1 MELLLGMNQTRVL
14 SVQPDG
20 PIEEVGQAVKLH
32 IRMRGFT
39 GGSNPGPDRQI
50 PQCHQEACFLS
61 WNIRVESFQAHG
73 KQTGEMS

>member
-39 GGSNPGPDRQI
+39 GGSNPAPIDRY
-50 PQCHQEACFLS
+50 LS
-61 WNIRVESFQAHG
+61 VTKRHAFYPGTYV
-73 KQTGEMS
+73 